1 MIIAVAA
8 VPVLA
13 GLGGVIYY
21 TKNQSEGAKCTN
33 CNYII
38 RESNLNDFQLQKKAS
53 LAATLNYN
61 NIKCM
66 KCGDE
71 ARWTAL

>member
-13 GLGGVIYY
+13 GLAGVIYY
-21 TKNQSEGAKCTN
+21 TNKQSEGAKCTN

-38 RESNLNDFQLQKKAS
+38 RESNLKEYRLQKKAS

-66 KCGDE
+66 KCGNE
-71 ARWTAL
+71 ARWAAL